1 MNDKNKKLSVLG
13 WIVYLSL
20 AILCSRGIIYFYKSI
35 DVHSMWFSFIEY
47 SFLFWILLLLVIE
60 MFIHFLDEEFFDN
73 WSIKNHDIFIIF
85 YITTTFITFNTV
97 SKLIPNDVI
106 LLNKENYSLVILF
119 NIVYITSGLVHLLH
133 IIVSRRDVLF
143 DNKISNFIKKIDY
156 YLTADSNKTKIKN
169 KNQIDLKKER
179 KI

>member
-20 AILCSRGIIYFYKSI
+20 AILSSRGIIYFYKSI

-47 SFLFWILLLLVIE
+47 SFLFWILLLLAIE
-60 MFIHFLDEEFFDN
+60 TFIHFLNEEFFDN

-85 YITTTFITFNTV
+85 YITTFITFNIV
-97 SKLIPNDVI
+97 SKLIPNDI
-106 LLNKENYSLVILF
+106 IWLNKENYSSVILL

-156 YLTADSNKTKIKN
+156 YLTVDSIKTKIKN
-169 KNQIDLKKER
+169 KNQIDLKKEQ